1 MTDEGTSRAEDGAE
15 WDSWRRLAD
24 MKAVVPLTAALLM
37 LPVAPAA
44 AADITAVPG
53 AKVVEVKQ
61 TFGISVKSRVS
72 RKVCLFTKTDG
83 QWNKLAACENVVAG
97 RTFKL
102 RVRLGTAA
110 VGRNPYVI
118 APSQAKPKANPPKT
132 RSNIFRIRVL
142 APES

>member
-1 MTDEGTSRAEDGAE
+1 
-15 WDSWRRLAD
+15 
-24 MKAVVPLTAALLM
+24 MKAFVPLTAALLM

-83 QWNKLAACENVVAG
+83 QWKKLAACENVVAG

-118 APSQAKPKANPPKT
+118 APSRAKPKANPPKT

>member
-1 MTDEGTSRAEDGAE
+1 MAFPVRTGVT
-15 WDSWRRLAD
+15 RLKT
-24 MKAVVPLTAALLM
+24 MKAALVLAT
-37 LPVAPAA
+37 VALIIPAVPAA
-44 AADITAVPG
+44 AAAANIKAVPG

-83 QWNKLAACENVVAG
+83 RWNKLAACENVVAG

-118 APSQAKPKANPPKT
+118 APSSAKPKANPPKT